1 MKFFSLLLLFF
12 YSAAQAQKIPADTS
26 FSVYTTYLKEKK
38 KRPYISIAQ
47 PLAKGNFKTKSNI
60 IYAKYPTGNLS
71 LDVIYPKQ
79 NNKLLPAVL
88 FVFGGGWRS
97 GNRAQNIP
105 LAQKMA
111 QNGYVA
117 ITTDYRLSTHAKF
130 PAAVYDLK
138 NTIRWIKANAIKYHI
153 DTTKIAITGFSAGG
167 QLAALVG
174 TTNNDTQFE
183 KEKINGHTS
192 NVQAVID
199 VDGVLAFDH
208 PESAEVSTDPN
219 RKSVAAIWL
228 GAELNENPALWHHA
242 SALNHVD
249 QHTVPLLFINS
260 AMPRFHAGRDDLI
273 AKIKPFG
280 IYSEIHTLPDTPHPF
295 WLFNP
300 WFEQVFGI
308 MLNFLDRQ
316 FKQIQK

>member
-1 MKFFSLLLLFF
+1 MKRLVIFLLFF
-12 YSAAQAQKIPADTS
+12 YTSTQAQKILPDTS
-26 FSVYTTYLKEKK
+26 FSVYTTYLKEHK

-47 PLAKGNFKTKSNI
+47 PLVKGDFKIKSNMV
-60 IYAKYPTGNLS
+60 YAKYPTGDLS
-71 LDVIYPKQ
+71 LDVIYPKH
-79 NNKLLPAVL
+79 NRKPLPAVL

-97 GNRAQNIP
+97 GHRSQNIP
-105 LAQKMA
+105 LAQKIA
-111 QNGYVA
+111 QSGYVS
-117 ITTDYRLSTHAKF
+117 ITADYRLSTHAQF

-138 NTIRWIKANAIKYHI
+138 NTIRWIKANASKFNI
-153 DTTKIAITGFSAGG
+153 DTNKIAITGFSAGG
-167 QLAALVG
+167 QLAALIG
-174 TTNNDTQFE
+174 TTNNDPQFE
-183 KEKINGHTS
+183 KEKINGHSS

-228 GAELNENPALWHHA
+228 GADLKQAPELWHNA
-242 SALNHVD
+242 SALYHAGK
-249 QHTVPLLFINS
+249 QTVPMLFINS
-260 AMPRFHAGRDDLI
+260 SLPRFHAGRDDLI

-300 WFEQVFGI
+300 WFEQVHTLMI
-308 MLNFLDRQ
+308 NFLDKQ
-316 FKQIQK
+316 FKPLN

>member
-1 MKFFSLLLLFF
+1 MKFLPLIFIFF
-12 YSAAQAQKIPADTS
+12 FTASYAQQIQADTS
-26 FSVYTTYLKEKK
+26 FSVYSTYLKEKK
-38 KRPYISIAQ
+38 KRTYISIAQ
-47 PLAKGNFKTKSNI
+47 PLTKGDFTTKSNI
-60 IYAKYPTGNLS
+60 VYAHYPTGDLS
-71 LDVIYPKQ
+71 LDVIYPKKSKQ
-79 NNKLLPAVL
+79 LLPAIL

-97 GNRAQNIP
+97 GNRAQNTP

-111 QNGYVA
+111 QNGYVSV
-117 ITTDYRLSTHAKF
+117 TTDYRLSTHAQF

-138 NTIRWIKANAIKYHI
+138 NSIRWIKANARKFNI
-153 DTTKIAITGFSAGG
+153 DTNKITVTGFSAGG

-174 TTNNDTQFE
+174 TTNNDLQFE

-192 NVQAVID
+192 TVQALID
-199 VDGVLAFDH
+199 IDGVLAFDH
-208 PESAEVSTDPN
+208 PESSEVSTDPA

-228 GAELNENPALWHHA
+228 GADLKDNPDLWHNA
-242 SALNHVD
+242 SALNHAD

-260 AMPRFHAGRDDLI
+260 STPRFHAGRDDLI

-280 IYSEIHTLPDTPHPF
+280 IYTEVHTLPDTPHPF

-300 WFEQVFGI
+300 WFEEVSSL

-316 FKQIQK
+316 FKN